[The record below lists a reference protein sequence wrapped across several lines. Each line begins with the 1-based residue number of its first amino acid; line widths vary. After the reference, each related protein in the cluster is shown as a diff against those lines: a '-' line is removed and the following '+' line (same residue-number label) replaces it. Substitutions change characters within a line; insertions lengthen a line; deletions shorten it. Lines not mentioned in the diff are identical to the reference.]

1 MPYLPDKSLFFKK
14 YVIYVHASW
23 LNWHLDVKKL
33 PSSLD
38 DKEDREVIIILI
50 NLIET
55 DENFMKLT
63 TAPILSQERSG
74 SPLEKKENFTSVR
87 KVFISYTIFII
98 IIFSLDQLM
107 CVSPFKCPY

>member
-23 LNWHLDVKKL
+23 LNWHSDVKKL

-87 KVFISYTIFII
+87 KLFISCTIFII